1 MDLQVC
7 TCTACIKQTI
17 TTPDGEAIPGSWVH
31 PSTRR
36 RHWAQNSTPQDNH
49 RIPPVSALPSIP
61 PPNET
66 SPASEPDSEPAKT
79 LSEAKDIYYFI
90 AWLSLVCGVSQA
102 NCRIARDWIIFIIKI
117 FQKLPR
123 DRTEYLES
131 YKDSRTIT
139 KHLGLDPEIESSI
152 CCTKCF
158 SLYEHEDAPNHLRRY
173 PPPFKPF
180 TPRLVYHTQPFNSWL
195 KWFLNV
201 PGIEDEIFTWREKVK
216 STTDTRI
223 VDIQQSKAWRSFQFR
238 TDREPARNELRLT
251 FSVFIDWLNPFS
263 NKLAGRQVSMGV
275 IALTCLDL
283 SPQSRNKHN
292 NIFIAG
298 IIPAPKEPDM
308 TTISHIL
315 APLVDELLLLNT
327 GTFVN
332 TPQFP
337 GGRKL
342 SVHLGVLIGDM
353 VATHKIAGF
362 ASHAA
367 TLFCSW
373 CQCLKKD
380 MMHMQVGRIRTRRDT
395 RSQAIRWRD
404 SDTLVEQKRL
414 LTLHGTRWSE
424 LNRLPYWDPVKNVAL
439 GVMHNWYEGVLQHH
453 WRVRWAFE
461 PEPSK
466 HLTHDDQLDDW
477 EDDKSSDSQTSL
489 HFQDNALAHIRK
501 ALPDIII
508 PRASSTSFVD
518 NPAKCAT
525 DNNQNL
531 LLNFSS
537 LVICTNIV
545 SLKSINDSDSNKLAE
560 AYSLYTKTIQTGVRF
575 AKNSPNH
582 HYALHLPEQM
592 KWWGPLSNVSEFSGQ
607 IEGTVLREFCQTQRL
622 NSQAPRWSLEIDN
635 NECDNEC
642 DNESQAKPS
651 RLVQVHPDIYM
662 AILQKLQ
669 SEDPTL
675 RHYQDLPHP
684 DGSRVVTPYANEEDT
699 FKSTSGLYISK
710 TKQNRLVAYQKDGHT
725 RYVWVTHVYS
735 LPDFNNRILVA
746 VKALADA
753 CTGDA
758 INIGQSFLQTLNDL
772 ELKVVQENP
781 NRELLDPGQV
791 IAVCAYRHLP
801 AWTFRYHLP
810 LVVLRQMP
818 HDLSHL
824 LFPSSTQ

>member
-1 MDLQVC
+1 MH
-7 TCTACIKQTI
+7 QTNE

-66 SPASEPDSEPAKT
+66 SPASEPDSEPAET
-79 LSEAKDIYYFI
+79 LSEAESIRHIYYFI

-152 CCTKCF
+152 CCQ
-158 SLYEHEDAPNHLRRY
+158 SASA
-173 PPPFKPF
+173 F
-180 TPRLVYHTQPFNSWL
+180 TNMKTRQPS
-195 KWFLNV
+195 
-201 PGIEDEIFTWREKVK
+201 
-216 STTDTRI
+216 
-223 VDIQQSKAWRSFQFR
+223 
-238 TDREPARNELRLT
+238 
-251 FSVFIDWLNPFS
+251 
-263 NKLAGRQVSMGV
+263 
-275 IALTCLDL
+275 
-283 SPQSRNKHN
+283 
-292 NIFIAG
+292 
-298 IIPAPKEPDM
+298 
-308 TTISHIL
+308 
-315 APLVDELLLLNT
+315 
-327 GTFVN
+327 
-332 TPQFP
+332 
-337 GGRKL
+337 
-342 SVHLGVLIGDM
+342 
-353 VATHKIAGF
+353 
-362 ASHAA
+362 A
-367 TLFCSW
+367 TL
-373 CQCLKKD
+373 
-380 MMHMQVGRIRTRRDT
+380 
-395 RSQAIRWRD
+395 
-404 SDTLVEQKRL
+404 
-414 LTLHGTRWSE
+414 
-424 LNRLPYWDPVKNVAL
+424 
-439 GVMHNWYEGVLQHH
+439 
-453 WRVRWAFE
+453 
-461 PEPSK
+461 
-466 HLTHDDQLDDW
+466 
-477 EDDKSSDSQTSL
+477 
-489 HFQDNALAHIRK
+489 
-501 ALPDIII
+501 
-508 PRASSTSFVD
+508 STSFQAIHSSLGVSHSALQFLAEMPHQLLCH

-560 AYSLYTKTIQTGVRF
+560 AYSLYTETSKLVFDSPKIL
-575 AKNSPNH
+575 PNH

-592 KWWGPLSNVSEFSGQ
+592 KWWGPLSNVSEFSGERVNGILQKMKTNGIIGQ
-607 IEGTVLREFCQTQRL
+607 IEGTVLREFCQIQRL
-622 NSQAPRWSLEIDN
+622 NSQAPRWSLKIDN
-635 NECDNEC
+635 NEC

-699 FKSTSGLYISK
+699 FESTSGLYISK

-725 RYVWVTHVYS
+725 RYAWVTHVYS

-801 AWTFRYHLP
+801 AWTFRFDWNLPQSSDFLPNHSLHELSCRTCLSDKTSDKHVRRVIEKVCP
-810 LVVLRQMP
+810 LVSGPTCQA
-818 HDLSHL
+818 L
-824 LFPSSTQ
+824 LFKEMSDMFARRVLEQAAQQPMVNDGSDQPRTLADARTNAVAVDVPNYDFGYDHHEVMALEVHLDERRTSFDLWIDY

>member
-1 MDLQVC
+1 VC

-17 TTPDGEAIPGSWVH
+17 TTPNGEAIPGSWVH

-79 LSEAKDIYYFI
+79 LSEAESIRHIYYFI

-158 SLYEHEDAPNHLRRY
+158 SLYEHEDAPTICAYRRSKKAQVCGEGLFKTNADKLLPGYQPVSLIRQRY

-180 TPRLVYHTQPFNSWL
+180 TPCLVYHTAEMVSEQVANTSRYSMVRTQP
-195 KWFLNV
+195 
-201 PGIEDEIFTWREKVK
+201 
-216 STTDTRI
+216 
-223 VDIQQSKAWRSFQFR
+223 
-238 TDREPARNELRLT
+238 
-251 FSVFIDWLNPFS
+251 
-263 NKLAGRQVSMGV
+263 
-275 IALTCLDL
+275 
-283 SPQSRNKHN
+283 
-292 NIFIAG
+292 
-298 IIPAPKEPDM
+298 
-308 TTISHIL
+308 
-315 APLVDELLLLNT
+315 
-327 GTFVN
+327 
-332 TPQFP
+332 
-337 GGRKL
+337 
-342 SVHLGVLIGDM
+342 
-353 VATHKIAGF
+353 
-362 ASHAA
+362 
-367 TLFCSW
+367 
-373 CQCLKKD
+373 
-380 MMHMQVGRIRTRRDT
+380 
-395 RSQAIRWRD
+395 
-404 SDTLVEQKRL
+404 
-414 LTLHGTRWSE
+414 LTLLGSCEKRCTRCHAQ
-424 LNRLPYWDPVKNVAL
+424 L
-439 GVMHNWYEGVLQHH
+439 
-453 WRVRWAFE
+453 AFE

-508 PRASSTSFVD
+508 PRGVTQVPLNLGDPKHGKLKASEWHSLFSTYLPLSLINFFVD

-525 DNNQNL
+525 DNNQICYS
-531 LLNFSS
+531 FSS

-560 AYSLYTKTIQTGVRF
+560 AYSLYTETSKLVFDSPKIL
-575 AKNSPNH
+575 PNH

-592 KWWGPLSNVSEFSGQ
+592 KWWGLSRMCPIPGERVNGILQKMKTNGIIGQ
-607 IEGTVLREFCQTQRL
+607 IEGTVLREFCQIQRL
-622 NSQAPRWSLEIDN
+622 NSQAPRWSLKIDN
-635 NECDNEC
+635 NECDNK
-642 DNESQAKPS
+642 SQAKPS

-725 RYVWVTHVYS
+725 RYAWVTHVYS

-772 ELKVVQENP
+772 GLKVVQENP

>member
-1 MDLQVC
+1 MH
-7 TCTACIKQTI
+7 QTNDND
-17 TTPDGEAIPGSWVH
+17 TQWRSNPGSWVH
-31 PSTRR
+31 PM
-36 RHWAQNSTPQDNH
+36 
-49 RIPPVSALPSIP
+49 SALPSIP

-66 SPASEPDSEPAKT
+66 SPASEPDSEPAET
-79 LSEAKDIYYFI
+79 LSEAESIRYIYYFI

-123 DRTEYLES
+123 DRTKYLES

-152 CCTKCF
+152 CCPKCF
-158 SLYEHEDAPNHLRRY
+158 SLYEHEDAPTICAYRRSKKAQVCGEGLFKTNADKLLPGYQPVSLIRRGY

-195 KWFLNV
+195 KWFLNM
-201 PGIEDEIFTWREKVK
+201 GEI
-216 STTDTRI
+216 
-223 VDIQQSKAWRSFQFR
+223 A
-238 TDREPARNELRLT
+238 
-251 FSVFIDWLNPFS
+251 
-263 NKLAGRQVSMGV
+263 
-275 IALTCLDL
+275 
-283 SPQSRNKHN
+283 
-292 NIFIAG
+292 
-298 IIPAPKEPDM
+298 
-308 TTISHIL
+308 
-315 APLVDELLLLNT
+315 
-327 GTFVN
+327 
-332 TPQFP
+332 
-337 GGRKL
+337 
-342 SVHLGVLIGDM
+342 
-353 VATHKIAGF
+353 
-362 ASHAA
+362 
-367 TLFCSW
+367 
-373 CQCLKKD
+373 
-380 MMHMQVGRIRTRRDT
+380 
-395 RSQAIRWRD
+395 
-404 SDTLVEQKRL
+404 DTLVEQKRL
-414 LTLHGTRWSE
+414 LTFTVLDGQNSTAY
-424 LNRLPYWDPVKNVAL
+424 LTGILRLTASLACP
-439 GVMHNWYEGVLQHH
+439 
-453 WRVRWAFE
+453 WAFE

-508 PRASSTSFVD
+508 PRGVTQVPLNLGDPKHGKLKASEWHSLFSTYLPLSLINFFVD

-545 SLKSINDSDSNKLAE
+545 SLKSINDS
-560 AYSLYTKTIQTGVRF
+560 
-575 AKNSPNH
+575 
-582 HYALHLPEQM
+582 
-592 KWWGPLSNVSEFSGQ
+592 
-607 IEGTVLREFCQTQRL
+607 TVLREFCQTQRL

-699 FKSTSGLYISK
+699 FESTSGLYISK

-725 RYVWVTHVYS
+725 RYAWVTHVYS
-735 LPDFNNRILVA
+735 LPNFNNRILVA

-791 IAVCAYRHLP
+791 I
-801 AWTFRYHLP
+801 
-810 LVVLRQMP
+810 
-818 HDLSHL
+818 
-824 LFPSSTQ
+824 